1 MIGENEYKYNVIKKS
16 IEIQKPR
23 KKTNVHDPTQTRR
36 KREREREREMRK
48 MRRKTK
54 ARRV

>member
-1 MIGENEYKYNVIKKS
+1 MIDENEYKYNVIKKS

-23 KKTNVHDPTQTRR
+23 KKTNVHDPTQTRG
-36 KREREREREMRK
+36 KREREREMRK

>member
-23 KKTNVHDPTQTRR
+23 KKTNVHDPTQTHR
-36 KREREREREMRK
+36 KREREMRK

>member
-1 MIGENEYKYNVIKKS
+1 MIDENEYKYNVIKKS

-36 KREREREREMRK
+36 KREREREMRK